1 VTVIVVFGTLAAATI
16 LPSRPV
22 VVAGDP
28 VETLFRALVTAT
40 ITGVTLVVS
49 INSLVLSQELGPF
62 GDVRDRMGESTLF
75 RQDVES
81 ESGLDVAAASP
92 SAFLVGLVA
101 ARREAKPP
109 PRRVRPPRPRA
120 STPAQRTSTPLL
132 SGGTVGVGD
141 DLSGEQFGTFAV
153 LSAAL
158 NRNYSRRIHEG
169 RQLRAELEGVDN
181 AGTSAAQ
188 AVDEQVVGI
197 VAILTLFGPAREHIK
212 TSYFQWEPVNLSQ
225 AIRLRCL
232 RSSSW

>member
-1 VTVIVVFGTLAAATI
+1 MVFGTLAAATI

-49 INSLVLSQELGPF
+49 INSLVLSQELGPL
-62 GDVRDRMGESTLF
+62 GDLRDQMEESMLF

-81 ESGLDVAAASP
+81 ELGLDVAAASP
-92 SAFLVGLVA
+92 SAFLVELVA
-101 ARREAKPP
+101 AVETRSEALAEA
-109 PRRVRPPRPRA
+109 VAAAEAAGVDTGAAGEYAA
-120 STPAQRTSTPLL
+120 SLRQHAS
-132 SGGTVGVGD
+132 GVGD
-141 DLSGEQFGTFAV
+141 DLSGEQFGTFDV

-158 NRNYSRRIHEG
+158 NFNYSRKIHEG